1 MKQYKYTINGAQFD
15 VTIDSIVGS
24 KAKVEVNGIP
34 FEVEMQGSSL
44 VEEALPTVST
54 EAAAAP
60 AAPAAAPAAEPAGPA
75 AGGAPNPAA
84 PAAAAKS
91 GPGAGAPV
99 KAPLPGVVTKIL
111 VKEGQSVKKGETV
124 LVLEAMKMEN
134 NITAEADG
142 TVTGICVSAG
152 DSVMEGTTLI
162 TIG

>member
-34 FEVEMQGSSL
+34 FEVEMQGSTL

-54 EAAAAP
+54 D
-60 AAPAAAPAAEPAGPA
+60 APAAAPAAAASAATEAPA
-75 AGGAPNPAA
+75 AA
-84 PAAAAKS
+84 PAATS
-91 GPGAGAPV
+91 GPGAGTPV

-111 VKEGQSVKKGETV
+111 VSAGQAVKKGETV

-142 TVTGICVSAG
+142 KVTGICVSAG

>member
-54 EAAAAP
+54 DA
-60 AAPAAAPAAEPAGPA
+60 AAPAAAPAAASAPA
-75 AGGAPNPAA
+75 ATETPAAAA
-84 PAAAAKS
+84 PAATS

-111 VKEGQSVKKGETV
+111 VSVGQAVKKGDTV

-142 TVTGICVSAG
+142 KVTGICVSAG
-152 DSVMEGTTLI
+152 DSVMEGTTLL

>member
-54 EAAAAP
+54 EAAPAATTPATPAAAEAP
-60 AAPAAAPAAEPAGPA
+60 AATAAT
-75 AGGAPNPAA
+75 
-84 PAAAAKS
+84 S
-91 GPGAGAPV
+91 GPGAGTPV

-111 VKEGQSVKKGETV
+111 VSAGQAVKKGDTV

-142 TVTGICVSAG
+142 SVTGICVSAG
-152 DSVMEGTTLI
+152 DSVMEGTTLL

>member
-1 MKQYKYTINGAQFD
+1 MKQYKYTINGAQYD

-34 FEVEMQGSSL
+34 FEVEMHGSSL
-44 VEEALPTVST
+44 VEEDLPTMST
-54 EAAAAP
+54 EGATAPAAAAP
-60 AAPAAAPAAEPAGPA
+60 APAAVAPV
-75 AGGAPNPAA
+75 
-84 PAAAAKS
+84 AKS
-91 GPGAGAPV
+91 GPGAGSPV

-111 VKEGQSVKKGETV
+111 VEAGQAVKKGDTV

-142 TVTGICVSAG
+142 AVTGICVAAG
-152 DSVMEGTTLI
+152 DSVMEGTTLL

>member
-60 AAPAAAPAAEPAGPA
+60 AAPAAAPAA
-75 AGGAPNPAA
+75 

-111 VKEGQSVKKGETV
+111 VKEGKGVKKGETV
-124 LVLEAMKMEN
+124 LVLVGMKMEN

>member
-1 MKQYKYTINGAQFD
+1 MSASET
-15 VTIDSIVGS
+15 
-24 KAKVEVNGIP
+24 
-34 FEVEMQGSSL
+34 
-44 VEEALPTVST
+44 
-54 EAAAAP
+54 
-60 AAPAAAPAAEPAGPA
+60 
-75 AGGAPNPAA
+75 A

-111 VKEGQSVKKGETV
+111 VKEGQGVKKGETV

>member
-54 EAAAAP
+54 EGATAP
-60 AAPAAAPAAEPAGPA
+60 AAPAAAPAAEPA
-75 AGGAPNPAA
+75 AP
-84 PAAAAKS
+84 AAAKS

>member
-60 AAPAAAPAAEPAGPA
+60 AAPAAAPAAEPA
-75 AGGAPNPAA
+75 AP
-84 PAAAAKS
+84 AAAKS
-91 GPGAGAPV
+91 GSGAGAPV

-111 VKEGQSVKKGETV
+111 VKEGQGVKKGETV

>member
-1 MKQYKYTINGAQFD
+1 MKQYKYTINGAQYD

-34 FEVEMQGSSL
+34 FEVEMHGSSL
-44 VEEALPTVST
+44 VEEDLPTMST
-54 EAAAAP
+54 EGATAPAAAAP
-60 AAPAAAPAAEPAGPA
+60 APAAAPAA
-75 AGGAPNPAA
+75 AA
-84 PAAAAKS
+84 PVAKS
-91 GPGAGAPV
+91 GPGAGSPV

-111 VKEGQSVKKGETV
+111 VEAGQAVKKGDPV

-142 TVTGICVSAG
+142 AVTGICVAAG
-152 DSVMEGTTLI
+152 DSVMEGTTLL

>member
-44 VEEALPTVST
+44 VEEALPTVFT
-54 EAAAAP
+54 EATPATTTPAAP
-60 AAPAAAPAAEPAGPA
+60 AAETPAAAPAAT
-75 AGGAPNPAA
+75 
-84 PAAAAKS
+84 S
-91 GPGAGAPV
+91 GPGAGTPV

-111 VKEGQSVKKGETV
+111 VSAGQAVKKGDTV

-142 TVTGICVSAG
+142 SVTGICVSAG
-152 DSVMEGTTLI
+152 DSVMEGTTLL

>member
-60 AAPAAAPAAEPAGPA
+60 AAASAAE
-75 AGGAPNPAA
+75 PAA

-111 VKEGQSVKKGETV
+111 VKEGQGVKKGETV

>member
-1 MKQYKYTINGAQFD
+1 MKQYKYTIYGAQFD

-54 EAAAAP
+54 EATPSTTTPAAP
-60 AAPAAAPAAEPAGPA
+60 AAETPAAAPAAT
-75 AGGAPNPAA
+75 
-84 PAAAAKS
+84 S
-91 GPGAGAPV
+91 GPGAGTPV

-111 VKEGQSVKKGETV
+111 VSAGQAVKKGDTV

-142 TVTGICVSAG
+142 SVTGICVSAG
-152 DSVMEGTTLI
+152 DSVMEGTTLL

>member
-54 EAAAAP
+54 EAAPAATTPATPATPAAAEAP
-60 AAPAAAPAAEPAGPA
+60 AAPAAT
-75 AGGAPNPAA
+75 
-84 PAAAAKS
+84 S
-91 GPGAGAPV
+91 GPGAGTPV

-111 VKEGQSVKKGETV
+111 VSAGQAVKKGDTV

-142 TVTGICVSAG
+142 SVTGICVSAG
-152 DSVMEGTTLI
+152 DSVMEGTTLL

>member
-54 EAAAAP
+54 EATPATTTP
-60 AAPAAAPAAEPAGPA
+60 AAPAAETPA
-75 AGGAPNPAA
+75 AA
-84 PAAAAKS
+84 PATTS
-91 GPGAGAPV
+91 GPGAGTPV

-111 VKEGQSVKKGETV
+111 VSAGQAVKKGDTV

-142 TVTGICVSAG
+142 SVTGICVSAG
-152 DSVMEGTTLI
+152 DSVMEGTTLL

>member
-1 MKQYKYTINGAQFD
+1 MKQYKYNINGAQFD

-54 EAAAAP
+54 EA
-60 AAPAAAPAAEPAGPA
+60 PAAAPAAAEVPA
-75 AGGAPNPAA
+75 AA
-84 PAAAAKS
+84 PAATN

-99 KAPLPGVVTKIL
+99 KAPLPGVVTKVL
-111 VKEGQSVKKGETV
+111 VAAGQAVKKGETV

-134 NITAEADG
+134 NITAETDG
-142 TVTGICVSAG
+142 TITGICVAAG
-152 DSVMEGTTLI
+152 DSVMEGTTLL

>member
-60 AAPAAAPAAEPAGPA
+60 AAPAAAPAA
-75 AGGAPNPAA
+75 
-84 PAAAAKS
+84 AAKS

-142 TVTGICVSAG
+142 TVTGICVNAG

>member
-54 EAAAAP
+54 EA
-60 AAPAAAPAAEPAGPA
+60 PAAAPAA
-75 AGGAPNPAA
+75 AA
-84 PAAAAKS
+84 PAATN

-99 KAPLPGVVTKIL
+99 KAPLPGVVTKVL
-111 VKEGQSVKKGETV
+111 VAAGQAVKKGETV

-134 NITAEADG
+134 NITAETDG
-142 TVTGICVSAG
+142 TITGICVAAG
-152 DSVMEGTTLI
+152 DSVMEGTTLL

>member
-60 AAPAAAPAAEPAGPA
+60 AAPAAAPAAP
-75 AGGAPNPAA
+75 
-84 PAAAAKS
+84 AAAKS

>member
-15 VTIDSIVGS
+15 VTIGSIVGS

-60 AAPAAAPAAEPAGPA
+60 AAPAAEPAAE
-75 AGGAPNPAA
+75 PAA

-111 VKEGQSVKKGETV
+111 VKEGQGVKKGETV

>member
-54 EAAAAP
+54 EATPATTTPAAP
-60 AAPAAAPAAEPAGPA
+60 AAETPAAAPAAT
-75 AGGAPNPAA
+75 
-84 PAAAAKS
+84 S
-91 GPGAGAPV
+91 GPGAGTPV
-99 KAPLPGVVTKIL
+99 KAPLPGVATKIL
-111 VKEGQSVKKGETV
+111 VSAGQAVKKGDTV

-142 TVTGICVSAG
+142 SVTGICVSAG
-152 DSVMEGTTLI
+152 DSVMEGTTLL